1 MGLIRIGKQLERAT
15 VKDLLIPSKGY
26 SKEMQYEIGCLRRIL
41 KDFYGSFTSSD
52 VSGLVAV
59 AELIEE
65 FLAEIASDI
74 DLKIGT
80 FVELAEMSIAASLGI
95 QRTSDGIYRA
105 VHIYLDKHRHL
116 TEMERQEVCQFWIS
130 KRCRPKHVNMLPKMK
145 CCL

>member
-1 MGLIRIGKQLERAT
+1 
-15 VKDLLIPSKGY
+15 
-26 SKEMQYEIGCLRRIL
+26 MQYEIGCLRRIL
-41 KDFYGSFTSSD
+41 KDLYGSFTSSD

-130 KRCRPKHVNMLPKMK
+130 KRCRPKHLNMLPKMK